1 MISPP
6 RFQDWPA
13 RLEAYL
19 DAARQM
25 PFEWGRTD
33 CLHFAL
39 GVVHALTGRDVVAEL
54 GGPGAYADGAG
65 AQALCLSRFDGVA
78 ARLVDAVL
86 PRAARCAGR
95 GNVVLFRVPA
105 TLVLSCRFL
114 EAFGVLDGTGRRI
127 AARTDTG
134 VRFLPLPLA
143 RAVWTV

>member
-13 RLEAYL
+13 RLEAYF
-19 DAARQM
+19 DAARQT
-25 PFEWGRTD
+25 PFEWGRAD
-33 CLHFAL
+33 CLHFAM
-39 GVVHALTGRDVVAEL
+39 GVVKELTGRDVVAEL
-54 GGPGAYADGAG
+54 GGPGAYEDSDG

-78 ARLVDAVL
+78 ARLVDSVL

-105 TLVLSCRFL
+105 TLVLSSGFL
-114 EAFGVLDGTGRRI
+114 EAFGIIDGTGRRI
-127 AARTDTG
+127 AARTETG